1 MKAKKPTNM
10 LLAAGIALAF
20 GAGSV
25 QAQQSSLSYNFVD
38 VLYHD
43 GEVLGRDQE
52 AVGARVS
59 FALNESFFL
68 KGSMIRGK
76 TDHNVSPAGKLRL
89 RGYSAGVG
97 YRVAINQSTDLVT
110 GFEYVRE
117 DYRFPAV
124 RSRDRKGFAAD
135 MGIRTMFTDNVEF
148 QGGIVYRDARDFNGD
163 LGFQLET
170 RLHLSPMFAVTLGY
184 QDVDEVDGLHAGLRF
199 SF

>member
-1 MKAKKPTNM
+1 MKAKKPTKL

-25 QAQQSSLSYNFVD
+25 QAQQSSLSYNYVD

-43 GEVLGRDQE
+43 GEVLGHDQE
-52 AVGARVS
+52 AVGARLS
-59 FALNESFFL
+59 FALSDSFFV

-76 TDHNVSPAGKLRL
+76 TDRNVTPAGKLRL
-89 RGYSAGVG
+89 RGYSAGLG

-117 DYRFPAV
+117 DYRYPA

-135 MGIRTMFTDNVEF
+135 MGIRTMFTDNLEF

-184 QDVDEVDGLHAGLRF
+184 QDVDEVDGLHAGVRL

>member
-1 MKAKKPTNM
+1 MKANKPTKM
-10 LLAAGIALAF
+10 LLATGIALAI

-25 QAQQSSLSYNFVD
+25 HAQESSLSYNYLD

-43 GEVLGRDQE
+43 GEVRGLDQD
-52 AVGARVS
+52 AIGARAS
-59 FALNESFFL
+59 FALNDSFFL
-68 KGSMIRGK
+68 KGSMIRGE

-89 RGYSAGVG
+89 RGYSAGLG

-117 DYRFPAV
+117 DYRYPA

-148 QGGIVYRDARDFNGD
+148 QGGIVYRDARDFDGD

-170 RLHLSPMFAVTLGY
+170 RVHLSPMFAVTLGY
-184 QDVDEVDGLHAGLRF
+184 QDIDEVDGLHAGLRL